1 MRTVDVLSETLPGL
15 HELLEL
21 ADEEALL
28 LKTPD
33 GREFILSEVDDLS
46 QEIEQIR
53 NNPELL
59 AFLAERSQEK
69 ETFSLEDVK
78 RKLGL

>member
-1 MRTVDVLSETLPGL
+1 MRTVDVMSETSPGL

-46 QEIEQIR
+46 REIEQIR

>member
-1 MRTVDVLSETLPGL
+1 MSEASPGP

-33 GREFILSEVDDLS
+33 RREFILSEVDDLN

-59 AFLAERSQEK
+59 AFLADRSREK

-78 RKLGL
+78 RELGL

>member
-1 MRTVDVLSETLPGL
+1 MSEKSPGL
-15 HELLEL
+15 RELLEL
-21 ADEEALL
+21 ADAEALL
-28 LKTPD
+28 LNTPD
-33 GREFILSEVDDLS
+33 GREFILSEVDDFGH
-46 QEIEQIR
+46 EIEQIR

-59 AFLAERSQEK
+59 AFLAERSREK

>member
-1 MRTVDVLSETLPGL
+1 MRTVDVMSETSPGL